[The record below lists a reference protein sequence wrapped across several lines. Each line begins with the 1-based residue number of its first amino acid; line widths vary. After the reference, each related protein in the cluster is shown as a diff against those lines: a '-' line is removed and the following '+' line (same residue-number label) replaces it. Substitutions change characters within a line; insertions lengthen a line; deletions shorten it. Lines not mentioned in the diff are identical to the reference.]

1 MGSLTVPYGGGS
13 CGGCCKVGSIGK
25 LECEARNKGWM
36 GPESRRGKICHIM
49 WSGEK
54 VLNGVRNISAVR
66 AVWQRGSV
74 HGMEVILRSKTV
86 AAWSWKII
94 VL

>member
-1 MGSLTVPYGGGS
+1 
-13 CGGCCKVGSIGK
+13 
-25 LECEARNKGWM
+25 M
-36 GPESRRGKICHIM
+36 GPESRRGKICWIM

-66 AVWQRGSV
+66 LVCLRGSV
-74 HGMEVILRSKTV
+74 NGIEVTLRSKTV
-86 AAWSWKII
+86 AAWSLEII